1 MKDDSLNKLG
11 GLCAIL
17 TGISY
22 ILIGVIFLLLPADQ
36 QPGGDSALFFASVV
50 RDPSLIRIYY
60 LVFALGAVLALGAL
74 PAISET
80 VRSLNEGWTRW
91 ATNLAYLGFAVIA
104 VDFFRFWSIQ
114 TYWAS
119 AFVAADASTR
129 PAIDAASFGL
139 DPQGWLGFGAVGIW
153 VLVVNLL
160 AARAGLWPR
169 MLSYIGIAVAVMYWL
184 VVVANV
190 FDIGFLLSIVAGLG
204 GVILAPSW
212 YIWTG
217 LLLRRSSAPVR
228 ELNMNR
234 AEIGL
239 ENEHL

>member
-1 MKDDSLNKLG
+1 MKDNNLKQLG

-17 TGISY
+17 VGISY
-22 ILIGVIFLLLPADQ
+22 ILIGVIFLILPADQ

-74 PAISET
+74 PAISEG
-80 VRSLNEGWTRW
+80 VRSMNEGLTRW
-91 ATNLAYLGFAVIA
+91 ATNLAYLGFAVTAI
-104 VDFFRFWSIQ
+104 DFFRFWSIQ
-114 TYWAS
+114 EYWAS

-139 DPQGWLGFGAVGIW
+139 DPQGWLGFGAVGVW
-153 VLVVNLL
+153 VLVVSLL
-160 AARAGLWPR
+160 AMRANAWPR
-169 MLSYIGIAVAVMYWL
+169 PLSYIGIAVAVLYWL
-184 VVVANV
+184 VVVGNV
-190 FDIGFLLSIVAGLG
+190 FGIDILLSIVAGLG
-204 GVILAPSW
+204 GVILAPIW

-228 ELNMNR
+228 
-234 AEIGL
+234 
-239 ENEHL
+239 

>member
-1 MKDDSLNKLG
+1 MKDYSLNQLG

-17 TGISY
+17 VGISY
-22 ILIGVIFLLLPADQ
+22 VLIGVIFLLLPADQ

-50 RDPSLIRIYY
+50 RDPSLLRIYY

-74 PAISET
+74 PAISAS
-80 VRSLNEGWTRW
+80 VRPLNEGWTRW
-91 ATNLAYLGFAVIA
+91 AANLAYLGFAVTA

-129 PAIDAASFGL
+129 VAIDAASIGL
-139 DPQGWLGFGAVGIW
+139 DPDGWLSFGGVGTW
-153 VLVVNLL
+153 VLVVSLL
-160 AARAGLWPR
+160 AMRANAWPR
-169 MLSYIGIAVAVMYWL
+169 LLSYNGIAVAVLYWL
-184 VVVANV
+184 LVVASIFN
-190 FDIGFLLSIVAGLG
+190 IQILTSIVAGLG
-204 GVILAPSW
+204 GVVLAPIW

-234 AEIGL
+234 A
-239 ENEHL
+239 